1 MLISIILPCYK
12 VEKYVARCIESLI
25 SQDLPQ
31 NEYEIIC
38 INDCSPDKTRDV
50 IEAYQS
56 RYSNI
61 TLINHSTN
69 QTAGGARNTGI
80 RHATGK
86 YLWFVDPDDEVEP
99 NSLRRLY
106 ELAESKGL
114 DCLLFGFTAFDE
126 QGRSCET
133 GIRPRTDQATEGVAY
148 VERFFPGKLSQL
160 CMMVNVLY
168 RRQYLLDNDILF
180 PCIKAS
186 QDVVFAWNAMLH
198 ASRVQS
204 VDDVVYI
211 VHKRP
216 ESTTGKLGRNKAD
229 KIFSRTILFPYEVS
243 QIRSGIH
250 SKIIR
255 DDLEGAIRWCV
266 NDALFSLSKANRI
279 ERKKYYGFVQSR
291 KDEIHSLEM
300 YMNRATKWLQTNYLP
315 FFFWDLE
322 LRILQLLKR
331 VRGKWF

>member
-1 MLISIILPCYK
+1 MIKVSFILPCYN
-12 VEKYVARCIESLI
+12 VAAYVGRCLDSIEE
-25 SQDLPQ
+25 QDLPKS
-31 NEYEIIC
+31 EYEVIC
-38 INDCSPDKTRDV
+38 VDDCSEDNTVEIIKL
-50 IEAYQS
+50 YQK

-61 TLINHSTN
+61 LLICHTKN
-69 QTAGGARNTGI
+69 QTAGGARNTGVK
-80 RHATGK
+80 AAKGQ
-86 YLWFVDPDDEVEP
+86 YVWFVDPDDEIEKNFISGV
-99 NSLRRLY
+99 Y
-106 ELAESKGL
+106 GLAEIESL
-114 DCLLFGFTAFDE
+114 DSLLFGHKIYDERGEFSSSFQMNSTPVFDG
-126 QGRSCET
+126 QSF
-133 GIRPRTDQATEGVAY
+133 I
-148 VERFFPGKLSQL
+148 ERFFPGRISDL

-168 RRQYLLDNDILF
+168 RRQYLLNNDISF

-186 QDVVFAWNAMLH
+186 QDVVFAWNALLH
-198 ASRVQS
+198 ASRVRS
-204 VDDVVYI
+204 IDKNGYF
-211 VHKRP
+211 VHKRL